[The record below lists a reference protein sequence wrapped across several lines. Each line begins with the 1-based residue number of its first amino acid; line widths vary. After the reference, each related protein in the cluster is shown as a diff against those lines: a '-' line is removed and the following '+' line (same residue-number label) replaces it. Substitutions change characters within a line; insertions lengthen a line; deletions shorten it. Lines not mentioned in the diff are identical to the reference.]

1 MTLKERLI
9 NKPMPVGF
17 SEFKEIID
25 RNLYYA
31 DKTLFIK
38 DLLTTSAQVMLFT
51 RPRRFG
57 KTLNITM
64 LRTFFEKQIDGKD
77 TSHYFKNL
85 KIWQAG
91 EQFRAEQGKKPVI
104 YITFK
109 DIKFSNFRRTF
120 DGITKVIGCEFR
132 RHGELESSPKLQQ
145 YEKEIYQSI
154 SMEKASE
161 KDWSTAMLALSAML
175 ERHHGVKP
183 VILIDEYDVPIQA
196 GFDYGFYPQIIEFMR
211 NFLSAAFK
219 DNPSLFM
226 GVITGVSRVSKESLF
241 SGLNN
246 LKVNTIFDDKFS
258 EYFGMTEAEVQ
269 QMLDFYGVPKKYA
282 EVKHWYDGYIFGKR
296 EMYNPWS
303 LINYMSNEC
312 YPQDYWAGTSSN
324 AMLWELMESM
334 DTEDKKTLQ
343 SLLKGEKIN
352 ADVNMNIVYPEIM
365 QDPAS
370 VYGLLVQTGYLKAG
384 NSYFDDGFYNAEL
397 TIPNKEI
404 QSVYAKQVIKH
415 IKNIPA
421 KKSATGIHMAM
432 LACNTDR
439 MQRELNNFLQFS
451 CSYLDL
457 TEEKDYQN
465 LMVGLLSAMRYLYEI
480 KSNREAGT
488 GRADILLRPRANM
501 EKAKRMPGIIIEL
514 KHYNAM
520 QSEKSDKKTLKAK
533 LEELAKDALEQIDK
547 KNYAAEFTSVGV
559 QKIVKYGAAFSGKT
573 AVVMQPEGQTPPEPD
588 PSETWG

>member
-1 MTLKERLI
+1 MILKERLI
-9 NKPMPVGF
+9 NKAMPVGF
-17 SEFKEIID
+17 SEFKEIVD
-25 RNLYYA
+25 RNLYYV
-31 DKTLFIK
+31 DKTLLIK
-38 DLLTTSAQVMLFT
+38 NLLEESAQVMLFT

-57 KTLNITM
+57 KTLNMTM
-64 LRTFFEKQIDGKD
+64 LRTFFEKPLDGKD
-77 TSHYFKNL
+77 TSHYFRDF

-91 EQFRAEQGKKPVI
+91 EQFRKEQGKRPVI

-109 DIKFSNFRRTF
+109 DVKFLSYHNTFFEIKRLIAS
-120 DGITKVIGCEFR
+120 EFH
-132 RHGELESSPKLQQ
+132 RHVELEQSGSLDQTYKDFYSIIKNRTASDENYTSS
-145 YEKEIYQSI
+145 IRV
-154 SMEKASE
+154 
-161 KDWSTAMLALSAML
+161 LSDML
-175 ERHHGVKP
+175 EKHYGEKP

-196 GFDYGFYPQIIEFMR
+196 GFDHNFYPQIIEFMR

-246 LKVNTIFDDKFS
+246 IKVSTIFDDKFA
-258 EYFGMTEAEVQ
+258 EYFGFTEDEARA
-269 QMLDFYGVPKKYA
+269 MLGFYGVPEKYA

-312 YPQDYWAGTSSN
+312 DPQDYWAGTSSN
-324 AMLWELMESM
+324 AMLWELIESM

-365 QDPAS
+365 QDSAS
-370 VYGLLVQTGYLKAG
+370 AYGLLVQTGYLKAV

-404 QSVYAKQVIKH
+404 QAVYAKQVIRH

-432 LACNTDR
+432 VACNTDR

-501 EKAKRMPGIIIEL
+501 EKAKKMPGIIIEL
-514 KHYNAM
+514 KHYKAS
-520 QSEKSDKKTLKAK
+520 QAEKDDKHVLKTK
-533 LEELAKDALEQIDK
+533 LEELAKDALDQIDK
-547 KNYAAEFTSVGV
+547 KDYAAEFTSVGV
-559 QKIVKYGAAFSGKT
+559 KKIVKYGAAFSGKT
-573 AVVMQPEGQTPPEPD
+573 AVVVQPEGQTPPEPD
-588 PSETWG
+588 PSAKWG

>member
-9 NKPMPVGF
+9 NKPMPVGV
-17 SEFKEIID
+17 SEFAKTID
-25 RNLYYA
+25 MNYYYA
-31 DKTLFIK
+31 DKTLLIK
-38 DLLTTSAQVMLFT
+38 DLLETKSEVMLFT

-57 KTLNITM
+57 KTLNMTM
-64 LRTFFEKQIDGKD
+64 LRTFFEKPMDGKD
-77 TSHYFKNL
+77 TSHYFKDL

-91 EQFRAEQGKKPVI
+91 KQFRAEQGKRPVI

-109 DIKFSNFRRTF
+109 D
-120 DGITKVIGCEFR
+120 
-132 RHGELESSPKLQQ
+132 
-145 YEKEIYQSI
+145 EKETDFNVLMKKIEIRMFDEFGRHSEIFNSSKLSDIEKKQANTLLENINDRAVLAESI
-154 SMEKASE
+154 RS
-161 KDWSTAMLALSAML
+161 LSILL

-196 GFDYGFYPQIIEFMR
+196 GFDYGFYQEIISFMR

-219 DNPSLFM
+219 DNPSLHM

-246 LKVNTIFDDKFS
+246 IKVNTIFDNKFS
-258 EYFGMTEAEVQ
+258 EYFGITPEEVQ
-269 QMLDFYGVPKKYA
+269 QMLEFYGVPEKYA

-312 YPQDYWAGTSSN
+312 DPQDYWTGTSSN
-324 AMLWELMESM
+324 AMLWELIESM
-334 DTEDKKTLQ
+334 DTEDKKMLQ
-343 SLLKGEKIN
+343 SLLKGGRITAN
-352 ADVNMNIVYPEIM
+352 VNMNIVYPEIM
-365 QDPAS
+365 NDPTSA
-370 VYGLLVQTGYLKAG
+370 YGLLVQTGYLKAR
-384 NSYFDDGFYNAEL
+384 NSTFGEGVYTAEL

-415 IKNIPA
+415 INDRLSRYAANNLNSYIFFGD
-421 KKSATGIHMAM
+421 TE
-432 LACNTDR
+432 R

-465 LMVGLLSAMRYLYEI
+465 LMLGLISTMRHVYEI
-480 KSNREAGT
+480 KANREAGT
-488 GRADILLRPRANM
+488 GRADILLRPRAEFINQG
-501 EKAKRMPGIIIEL
+501 KMPGIIIEL
-514 KHYNAM
+514 KHYKAA
-520 QSEKSDKKTLKAK
+520 QSEKEDKDILKAK

-547 KNYAAEFTSVGV
+547 KNYAIEFTSVGV
-559 QKIVKYGAAFSGKT
+559 KKVVKYGAAFSGKT

-588 PSETWG
+588 PSAEWG

>member
-9 NKPMPVGF
+9 NKAMPVGF
-17 SEFKEIID
+17 SEFKEIYD

-31 DKTLFIK
+31 DKTLLIK
-38 DLLTTSAQVMLFT
+38 NLLEESAQVMLFT

-57 KTLNITM
+57 KTLNMTM
-64 LRTFFEKQIDGKD
+64 LRTFFEKPMDGKD
-77 TSHYFKNL
+77 TSHYFRDL

-91 EQFRAEQGKKPVI
+91 EKFRAEQGKRPVI

-109 DIKFSNFRRTF
+109 DEKINDFGRLMYSIKENIFAELARHQEIFSS
-120 DGITKVIGCEFR
+120 DKLCGI
-132 RHGELESSPKLQQ
+132 
-145 YEKEIYQSI
+145 
-154 SMEKASE
+154 E
-161 KDWSTAMLALSAML
+161 KDQADSLRNLMRSKELPEKTIRTLCELL
-175 ERHHGVKP
+175 HKHHGVKP
-183 VILIDEYDVPIQA
+183 VILLDEYDVPIQA
-196 GFDYGFYPQIIEFMR
+196 GFDYGFYQEIISFMR

-246 LKVNTIFDDKFS
+246 LKTNTIFDDKFS
-258 EYFGMTEAEVQ
+258 EYFGLTPEEVQ
-269 QMLDFYGVPKKYA
+269 NMLEYYGVPEKYA
-282 EVKHWYDGYIFGKR
+282 EVKHWYDGYIFGKK

-312 YPQDYWAGTSSN
+312 DPQDYWTGTSSN
-324 AMLWELMESM
+324 AMLWELIESM
-334 DTEDKKTLQ
+334 DTEDKKMLQ
-343 SLLKGEKIN
+343 SLLKGGRITAN
-352 ADVNMNIVYPEIM
+352 VNMNIVYPEIM
-365 QDPAS
+365 NDPTAA
-370 VYGLLVQTGYLKAG
+370 YGLLVQTGYLKAG
-384 NSYFDDGFYNAEL
+384 NSSFGEGVYTAEL

-415 IKNIPA
+415 INDR
-421 KKSATGIHMAM
+421 
-432 LACNTDR
+432 LARYAANNLNTYIFFGDAER

-465 LMVGLLSAMRYLYEI
+465 LMLGLISTMRHVYEI

-488 GRADILLRPRANM
+488 GRADILLRPRA
-501 EKAKRMPGIIIEL
+501 EFIKEGKMPGIIIEL
-514 KHYNAM
+514 KHYNAA
-520 QSEKSDKKTLKAK
+520 QAEKDDKDILKAK

-588 PSETWG
+588 PSAKWG

>member
-17 SEFKEIID
+17 SEFKEIYD

-31 DKTLFIK
+31 DKTLLIK
-38 DLLTTSAQVMLFT
+38 NLLEESAQVMLFT

-57 KTLNITM
+57 KTLNMTM
-64 LRTFFEKQIDGKD
+64 LRTFFEKPMDGKD
-77 TSHYFKNL
+77 TSHYFKDL
-85 KIWQAG
+85 KIWHAG
-91 EQFRAEQGKKPVI
+91 EQFKAEQGKRPVI

-109 DIKFSNFRRTF
+109 DIKWSDFKRTF
-120 DGITKVIGCEFR
+120 EEITKVIGFEYR
-132 RHGELESSPKLQQ
+132 RHSELEDSPNLQQ

-154 SMEKASE
+154 SMEKAPE
-161 KDWSTAMLALSAML
+161 KDWRTAIFSLSVML
-175 ERHHGVKP
+175 EKHHGIKP

-196 GFDYGFYPQIIEFMR
+196 GFDHDFYPQIIEFMR
-211 NFLSAAFK
+211 SFLSAAFK

-246 LKVNTIFDDKFS
+246 LSVNTIFDEEFS
-258 EYFGMTEAEVQ
+258 EYFGITPDEVK
-269 QMLDFYGVPKKYA
+269 QMLEFYGVPEKYS

-303 LINYMSNEC
+303 LINYMARKC
-312 YPQDYWAGTSSN
+312 DPQDYWTGTSSN
-324 AMLWELMESM
+324 AMLWELIESM

-365 QDPAS
+365 QDSAS
-370 VYGLLVQTGYLKAG
+370 AYGLLVQTGYLKAG

-404 QSVYAKQVIKH
+404 QAVYAKQVIRH

-432 LACNTDR
+432 VACNTDR

-501 EKAKRMPGIIIEL
+501 EKAKKCP
-514 KHYNAM
+514 A
-520 QSEKSDKKTLKAK
+520 
-533 LEELAKDALEQIDK
+533 
-547 KNYAAEFTSVGV
+547 
-559 QKIVKYGAAFSGKT
+559 
-573 AVVMQPEGQTPPEPD
+573 
-588 PSETWG
+588 